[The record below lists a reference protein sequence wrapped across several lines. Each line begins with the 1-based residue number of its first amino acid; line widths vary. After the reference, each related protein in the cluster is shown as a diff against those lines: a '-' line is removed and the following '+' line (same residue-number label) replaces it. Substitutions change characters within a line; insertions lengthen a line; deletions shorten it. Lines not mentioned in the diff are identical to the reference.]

1 MEMGIGANV
10 MGILES
16 FANALS
22 ALLANKLRSL
32 LTMLGVIIGVGA
44 IITTTSIGEGAKAD
58 VTERIQTLGA
68 NILAVR
74 PGQSMFRGRSSA
86 DARRT
91 LTVEDME
98 ALQERGQTF
107 SYVTPEVSSRAQV
120 KFRNKNTNTTIVGT
134 SPAYL
139 VTANFNVQKGRFFT
153 EYEIRNRDRVCVLGK
168 TVVDNLFENV
178 EPVGQTVKIKNVGF
192 HVVGVMKEKGAS
204 GWRNPDDQVFIPYST
219 AMKRVFG
226 NEYLSSIS
234 VQANNDKL
242 IEAAETELTEL
253 IRKQHEIPVN
263 KEPDFHIRNQ
273 AEFMETLEE
282 SNQTFT
288 NLILGIAVVSLVVG
302 GIGIMNIMLVSVTE
316 RTKEIGLRKAVGAQ
330 RSDILAQFLV
340 ESTSL
345 ALVGGIIGI
354 GVGIG
359 GAELVTSFWEWRT
372 LVSPMYGIV
381 SFVVSALVGIFFG
394 AYPAWKA
401 AKLHPIDALR
411 HE

>member
-1 MEMGIGANV
+1 

-58 VTERIQTLGA
+58 ITERIQTLGA

-74 PGQSMFRGRSSA
+74 PGQSMFRGRGSA
-86 DARRT
+86 DARKT
-91 LTVEDME
+91 LTVEDLE

-107 SYVTPEVSSRAQV
+107 GYVTPEVSSRAQV

-139 VTANFNVQKGRFFT
+139 VTANFTVEKGRFFT
-153 EYEIRNRDRVCVLGK
+153 ELEIRQRDRVCVLGK
-168 TVVDNLFENV
+168 SVVDNLFESV

-226 NEYLSSIS
+226 ADYLSSIS

-242 IEAAETELTEL
+242 IEAAETELIEL

-282 SNQTFT
+282 SSQTFT
-288 NLILGIAVVSLVVG
+288 NMILGIAVVSLVVG

-330 RSDILAQFLV
+330 RIDILAQFLV
-340 ESTSL
+340 ESTTL
-345 ALVGGIIGI
+345 AVVGGILGI
-354 GVGIG
+354 GVGIV
-359 GAELVTSFWEWRT
+359 GAEGVPSIWGWRT
-372 LVSPMYGIV
+372 EVSVMYAVV
-381 SFVVSALVGIFFG
+381 SFVVSAFVGVFFG

>member
-1 MEMGIGANV
+1 

-58 VTERIQTLGA
+58 ITERIQTLGA

-74 PGQSMFRGRSSA
+74 PGQSMFRGRGSA

-139 VTANFNVQKGRFFT
+139 VTANFTVEKGRFFT
-153 EYEIRNRDRVCVLGK
+153 EYEIRKRDRVCVLGQ
-168 TVVDNLFENV
+168 TVVDNLFETR
-178 EPVGQTVKIKNVGF
+178 EPVGQIVKIKNVGF

-226 NEYLSSIS
+226 NDYLSSIS

-242 IEAAETELTEL
+242 IKAAETELIEL
-253 IRKQHEIPVN
+253 IRKEHEIPIN

-282 SNQTFT
+282 SSQTFT
-288 NLILGIAVVSLVVG
+288 NMILGIAVVSLVVG

-330 RSDILAQFLV
+330 RIDILAQFLV
-340 ESTSL
+340 ESTTL
-345 ALVGGIIGI
+345 ALVGGALGI
-354 GVGIG
+354 GVGIL
-359 GAELVTSFWEWRT
+359 GAEGVPSIWGWRT
-372 LVSPMYGIV
+372 EVSVMYAVV
-381 SFVVSALVGIFFG
+381 SFIVSALVGVFFG

>member
-1 MEMGIGANV
+1 MS
-10 MGILES
+10 ILES
-16 FANALS
+16 LTNALS

-58 VTERIQTLGA
+58 ITERIQTLGA

-74 PGQSMFRGRSSA
+74 PGQSRSRGRASA
-86 DARRT
+86 DARKS
-91 LTVEDME
+91 LTVADME
-98 ALQERGQTF
+98 ALEERGQTF
-107 SYVTPEVSSRAQV
+107 GYVTPEVSSRAQV
-120 KFRNKNTNTTIVGT
+120 KYLNNNTNTTIVGT

-139 VTANFNVQKGRFFT
+139 VTANFTVEKGRFFT
-153 EYEIRNRDRVCVLGK
+153 DSEIRYRQRVCVLGK
-168 TVVDNLFENV
+168 TVVDNLFGEA

-226 NEYLSSIS
+226 EEYLSSIS
-234 VQANNDKL
+234 IQANDDKL
-242 IEAAETELTEL
+242 IQAAETEVTEL
-253 IRKQHEIPVN
+253 LRKQHKIPIN
-263 KEPDFHIRNQ
+263 KELDFHIRNQ

-282 SNQTFT
+282 SSQTFT
-288 NLILGIAVVSLVVG
+288 NMILGIAVVSLVVG

-330 RSDILAQFLV
+330 RSDILVQFLV
-340 ESTSL
+340 ESTTL
-345 ALVGGIIGI
+345 ALVGGLVGI
-354 GVGIG
+354 GVGII
-359 GAELVTSFWEWRT
+359 GAEAVPSIWGWRT
-372 LVSPMYGIV
+372 VISLMYAGAA
-381 SFVVSALVGIFFG
+381 FVVSALVGVFFG

>member
-1 MEMGIGANV
+1 MS
-10 MGILES
+10 ILES
-16 FANALS
+16 LANALS

-58 VTERIQTLGA
+58 ITERIQTLGA

-74 PGQSMFRGRSSA
+74 PGQSRFRGRGSA
-86 DARRT
+86 DARKS
-91 LTVEDME
+91 LTVKDME
-98 ALQERGQTF
+98 ALEERGTTF
-107 SYVTPEVSSRAQV
+107 GYVTPEVSSRAQV
-120 KFRNKNTNTTIVGT
+120 KYLNKNSSTTIVGT

-139 VTANFNVQKGRFFT
+139 VTANFTVEKGRFFT
-153 EYEIRNRDRVCVLGK
+153 ESEIRYRQRVCVLGK
-168 TVVDNLFENV
+168 TVVDNLFGEA

-226 NEYLSSIS
+226 EDYLSSIS
-234 VQANNDKL
+234 IQANDDKL
-242 IEAAETELTEL
+242 IQAAETEVTEL
-253 IRKQHEIPVN
+253 LRKQHKIPIN
-263 KEPDFHIRNQ
+263 KELDFHIRNQ

-282 SNQTFT
+282 SSQTFT
-288 NLILGIAVVSLVVG
+288 NMILGIAIVSLVVG

-330 RSDILAQFLV
+330 RADILVQFLV
-340 ESTSL
+340 ESTTL
-345 ALVGGIIGI
+345 ALVGGLVGI
-354 GVGIG
+354 GVGII
-359 GAELVTSFWEWRT
+359 GAEMVPSIWGWRT
-372 LVSPMYGIV
+372 VVSLMYAAAA
-381 SFVVSALVGIFFG
+381 FVVSALVGVFFG

>member
-1 MEMGIGANV
+1 MSV
-10 MGILES
+10 LES
-16 FANALS
+16 LANALS
-22 ALLANKLRSL
+22 ALLANKLRSI
-32 LTMLGVIIGVGA
+32 LTMLGVIIGVAA

-74 PGQSMFRGRSSA
+74 PGQSRFRGRGSA

-107 SYVTPEVSSRAQV
+107 GHVTPEVSSRAQV
-120 KFRNKNTNTTIVGT
+120 KFLNKNTNTTIVGT

-139 VTANFNVQKGRFFT
+139 VTANFTIEKGRFFT
-153 EYEIRNRDRVCVLGK
+153 ESEIRYRDRVCVLGK
-168 TVVDNLFENV
+168 TVVDTLFENI

-192 HVVGVMKEKGAS
+192 YVVGVMKEKGAS

-226 NEYLSSIS
+226 NDYLSSIS
-234 VQANNDKL
+234 IQANDGKHL
-242 IEAAETELTEL
+242 EAAETEVTEL
-253 IRKQHEIPVN
+253 LRRQHKIPAN

-345 ALVGGIIGI
+345 ALIGGVIGI

-359 GAELVTSFWEWRT
+359 GADMVTSFWEWRT
-372 LVSPMYGIV
+372 VVSPMYGIL

>member
-1 MEMGIGANV
+1 MS
-10 MGILES
+10 ILES
-16 FANALS
+16 LTNALS
-22 ALLANKLRSL
+22 ALLANKLRSM

-74 PGQSMFRGRSSA
+74 PGQSRFRGRGSA
-86 DARRT
+86 DARKS
-91 LTVEDME
+91 LTVADME
-98 ALQERGQTF
+98 ALEARGQTF
-107 SYVTPEVSSRAQV
+107 GYVTPEVSSRAQV
-120 KFRNKNTNTTIVGT
+120 KYLNKNANTTIVGT
-134 SPAYL
+134 SPEYL
-139 VTANFNVQKGRFFT
+139 VTANFTVEKGRFFT
-153 EYEIRNRDRVCVLGK
+153 DSEIRYRQRVCVLGK
-168 TVVDNLFENV
+168 TVVDNLFGEV

-226 NEYLSSIS
+226 EDYLSSIS
-234 VQANNDKL
+234 IQANDDKL
-242 IEAAETELTEL
+242 LEAAETEVTEL
-253 IRKQHEIPVN
+253 LRKQHKIAPN
-263 KEPDFHIRNQ
+263 KELDFHVRNQ

-345 ALVGGIIGI
+345 ALVGGVIGI
-354 GVGIG
+354 GVGIA

-372 LVSPMYGIV
+372 LVSPMYGMV

>member
-1 MEMGIGANV
+1 MS
-10 MGILES
+10 ILES
-16 FANALS
+16 LTNALS
-22 ALLANKLRSL
+22 ALLANKLRSM

-74 PGQSMFRGRSSA
+74 PGQSRFRGRGSA

-91 LTVEDME
+91 LTVKDMA
-98 ALQERGQTF
+98 ALQERGTTF
-107 SYVTPEVSSRAQV
+107 GYVTPEVSSRAQV
-120 KFRNKNTNTTIVGT
+120 KYLNKNSNTTIVGT

-139 VTANFNVQKGRFFT
+139 VTANFSIEKGRFFT
-153 EYEIRNRDRVCVLGK
+153 EGEIRYRERVCVLGK
-168 TVVDNLFENV
+168 TVVDNLFGEM

-204 GWRNPDDQVFIPYST
+204 GWRNPDDQVFIPYTT

-226 NEYLSSIS
+226 NDYLSSIS
-234 VQANNDKL
+234 IQANDGKL
-242 IEAAETELTEL
+242 LEAAETEVTEL
-253 IRKQHEIPVN
+253 LRKQHKIPIN

-354 GVGIG
+354 GVGIA

-372 LVSPMYGIV
+372 LVSPMYGMV

>member
-1 MEMGIGANV
+1 

-16 FANALS
+16 LANALS
-22 ALLANKLRSL
+22 CLLANKLRSI

-74 PGQSMFRGRSSA
+74 PGQSRFRGRGSA

-91 LTVEDME
+91 LTVEDIA

-107 SYVTPEVSSRAQV
+107 GYVTPEVSNRAQV
-120 KFRNKNTNTTIVGT
+120 KYLNKNTNTTIVGT
-134 SPAYL
+134 SPEYL
-139 VTANFNVQKGRFFT
+139 VTANFNIEKGRFFT
-153 EYEIRNRDRVCVLGK
+153 DSHIRYRERVCVLGK
-168 TVVDNLFENV
+168 TVVDTLFGETI
-178 EPVGQTVKIKNVGF
+178 EPVGKTVKIKNVGF
-192 HVVGVMKEKGAS
+192 HVLGVMKEKGAS

-226 NEYLSSIS
+226 NDYLSSIS
-234 VQANNDKL
+234 IQANNDKL
-242 IEAAETELTEL
+242 IAAAETEVTEL
-253 IRKQHEIPVN
+253 LRKQHKIAPN

-288 NLILGIAVVSLVVG
+288 NLILGIAVVSLLVG

-330 RSDILAQFLV
+330 RIDILIQFLV
-340 ESTSL
+340 ESTTL
-345 ALVGGIIGI
+345 ALIGGVV

-359 GAELVTSFWEWRT
+359 IAGAEVVASIWGWRT
-372 LVSPMYGIV
+372 LVSLTYGIV
-381 SFVVSALVGIFFG
+381 SFIVSAFVGVFFG

>member
-1 MEMGIGANV
+1 MVLGGHAMS
-10 MGILES
+10 ILES
-16 FANALS
+16 LTNALS

-58 VTERIQTLGA
+58 ITERIQTLGA

-74 PGQSMFRGRSSA
+74 PGQDRFRGRGSA
-86 DARRT
+86 DARKS

-107 SYVTPEVSSRAQV
+107 GYVTPEVSSRAQV
-120 KFRNKNTNTTIVGT
+120 KYLSKNTNTTIVGT

-139 VTANFNVQKGRFFT
+139 VTANFTVEKGRFFT
-153 EYEIRNRDRVCVLGK
+153 DSEIRYRQRVCVLGK
-168 TVVDNLFENV
+168 TVVDNLFGEV

-226 NEYLSSIS
+226 EDYLSSIS
-234 VQANNDKL
+234 IQANDDKL
-242 IEAAETELTEL
+242 IQAAETEVTEL
-253 IRKQHEIPVN
+253 LRKQHKIPIN
-263 KEPDFHIRNQ
+263 KELDFHIRNQ

-282 SNQTFT
+282 SSQTFT
-288 NLILGIAVVSLVVG
+288 NMILGIAVVSLVVG

-316 RTKEIGLRKAVGAQ
+316 RTREIGLRKAVGAQ
-330 RSDILAQFLV
+330 RADILVQFLV
-340 ESTSL
+340 ESTTL
-345 ALVGGIIGI
+345 ALVGGLVGI
-354 GVGIG
+354 GVGII
-359 GAELVTSFWEWRT
+359 GAEMVPSIWGWRT
-372 LVSPMYGIV
+372 VVSLMYAGAA
-381 SFVVSALVGIFFG
+381 FVVSALVGVFFG

>member
-1 MEMGIGANV
+1 MS
-10 MGILES
+10 ILES
-16 FANALS
+16 LTNALS
-22 ALLANKLRSL
+22 ALLANKLRSM

-74 PGQSMFRGRSSA
+74 PGQSRFRGRGSA
-86 DARRT
+86 DARRS
-91 LTVEDME
+91 LTVKDMA
-98 ALQERGQTF
+98 ALQERGTTF
-107 SYVTPEVSSRAQV
+107 GYVTPEVSSRAQV
-120 KFRNKNTNTTIVGT
+120 KYQNRNTNTTIVGT

-139 VTANFNVQKGRFFT
+139 VTANFTVEKGRFFT
-153 EYEIRNRDRVCVLGK
+153 DSEIRYRDRVCVLGK
-168 TVVDNLFENV
+168 SVVDNLFEQR

-204 GWRNPDDQVFIPYST
+204 GWRNPDDQVFIPYTT

-226 NEYLSSIS
+226 EDYLSSIS
-234 VQANNDKL
+234 IQANDGKL
-242 IEAAETELTEL
+242 LEAAETEVTEL
-253 IRKQHEIPVN
+253 LRKQHKIPIN

-354 GVGIG
+354 GVGIA

-372 LVSPMYGIV
+372 LVSPMYGMI

>member
-1 MEMGIGANV
+1 

-16 FANALS
+16 LANALS
-22 ALLANKLRSL
+22 CLLANKLRSI

-74 PGQSMFRGRSSA
+74 PGQSMFRGRGSA

-91 LTVEDME
+91 LTVEDIA

-107 SYVTPEVSSRAQV
+107 GYVTPEVSNRAQV
-120 KFRNKNTNTTIVGT
+120 KYLNKNTNTTIVGT
-134 SPAYL
+134 SPEYL
-139 VTANFNVQKGRFFT
+139 VTANFNIEKGRFFT
-153 EYEIRNRDRVCVLGK
+153 DSHIRYRERVCVLGK
-168 TVVDNLFENV
+168 TVVDTLFGETI
-178 EPVGQTVKIKNVGF
+178 EPVGKTVKIKNVGF
-192 HVVGVMKEKGAS
+192 HVLGVMKEKGAS

-226 NEYLSSIS
+226 NDYLSSIS
-234 VQANNDKL
+234 IQANNDKL
-242 IEAAETELTEL
+242 IAAAETEVTEL
-253 IRKQHEIPVN
+253 LRKQHKIAPN

-288 NLILGIAVVSLVVG
+288 NLILGIAVVSLLVG

-330 RSDILAQFLV
+330 RIDILIQFLV
-340 ESTSL
+340 ESTTL
-345 ALVGGIIGI
+345 ALIGGVV

-359 GAELVTSFWEWRT
+359 IAGAEVVASIWGWRT
-372 LVSPMYGIV
+372 LVSLTYGIV
-381 SFVVSALVGIFFG
+381 SFIVSAFVGVFFG

>member
-1 MEMGIGANV
+1 MS
-10 MGILES
+10 ILES
-16 FANALS
+16 LANALS

-58 VTERIQTLGA
+58 ITERIQTLGA

-74 PGQSMFRGRSSA
+74 PGQSRFRGRGSA
-86 DARRT
+86 DARKS
-91 LTVEDME
+91 LTVKDME
-98 ALQERGQTF
+98 ALEERGTTF
-107 SYVTPEVSSRAQV
+107 GYVTPEVSSRAQV
-120 KFRNKNTNTTIVGT
+120 KYLNKNSSTTIVGT

-139 VTANFNVQKGRFFT
+139 VTANFTVEKGRFFT
-153 EYEIRNRDRVCVLGK
+153 ESEIRYRQRVCVLGK
-168 TVVDNLFENV
+168 TVVDNLFGEA

-226 NEYLSSIS
+226 EDYLSSIS
-234 VQANNDKL
+234 IQANDDKL
-242 IEAAETELTEL
+242 IQAAETEVTEL
-253 IRKQHEIPVN
+253 LRKQHKIPIN
-263 KEPDFHIRNQ
+263 KELDFHIRNQ

-282 SNQTFT
+282 SSQTFT
-288 NLILGIAVVSLVVG
+288 NMILGIAIVSLVVG

-340 ESTSL
+340 ESTTL
-345 ALVGGIIGI
+345 ALVGGLVGI
-354 GVGIG
+354 GVGII
-359 GAELVTSFWEWRT
+359 GAEMVPSIWGWRT
-372 LVSPMYGIV
+372 VVSLMYAV
-381 SFVVSALVGIFFG
+381 AAFVVSALVGVFFG

>member
-1 MEMGIGANV
+1 

-58 VTERIQTLGA
+58 ITERIQTLGA

-74 PGQSMFRGRSSA
+74 PGQSMFRGRGSA

-139 VTANFNVQKGRFFT
+139 VTANFTVEKGRFFT
-153 EYEIRNRDRVCVLGK
+153 EFEIRKRDRVCVLGK
-168 TVVDNLFENV
+168 TVVDTLFENV
-178 EPVGQTVKIKNVGF
+178 EPVGQIVKIKNVGF

-234 VQANNDKL
+234 VQANSDKL
-242 IEAAETELTEL
+242 IAAAETELTEL
-253 IRKQHEIPVN
+253 IRKQHEIPIN

-282 SNQTFT
+282 SSQTFT
-288 NLILGIAVVSLVVG
+288 NMILGIAVVSLIVG

-330 RSDILAQFLV
+330 RIDILAQFLV
-340 ESTSL
+340 ESTTL
-345 ALVGGIIGI
+345 AVVGGVLGI
-354 GVGIG
+354 GVGII
-359 GAELVTSFWEWRT
+359 GAEGVPSIWGWRT
-372 LVSPMYGIV
+372 EVSVMYAIV
-381 SFVVSALVGIFFG
+381 SFVVSAFVGVFFG

>member
-1 MEMGIGANV
+1 

-58 VTERIQTLGA
+58 ITERIQTLGA
-68 NILAVR
+68 NVLAVR

-86 DARRT
+86 DARRS

-98 ALQERGQTF
+98 ALQERGQNF
-107 SYVTPEVSSRAQV
+107 SYVTPELSNRAQV
-120 KFRNKNTNTTIVGT
+120 KYLNKNTNTTIVGT
-134 SPAYL
+134 SPDYL
-139 VTANFNVQKGRFFT
+139 VTANFNVEKGRFFT
-153 EYEIRNRDRVCVLGK
+153 ESEIRARQRVCVLGK
-168 TVVDNLFENV
+168 TVVDNLFGEV
-178 EPVGQTVKIKNVGF
+178 EPVGKSVKIKNVGF
-192 HVVGVMKEKGAS
+192 HVLGVMKEKGAS
-204 GWRNPDDQVFIPYST
+204 GWRNPDDQIFIPYST

-226 NEYLSSIS
+226 AEYFSSIS
-234 VQANNDKL
+234 VQANTDKL
-242 IEAAETELTEL
+242 IAAAETEVTEL
-253 IRKQHEIPVN
+253 LRKQHKIPIN
-263 KEPDFHIRNQ
+263 KELDFHVRNQ

-282 SNQTFT
+282 SSQTFT
-288 NLILGIAVVSLVVG
+288 NMILGIAIVSLVVG

-330 RSDILAQFLV
+330 RGDILAQFLV
-340 ESTSL
+340 ESTTL
-345 ALVGGIIGI
+345 ALVGGIVGI
-354 GVGIG
+354 GVGII
-359 GAELVTSFWEWRT
+359 GAEGVPSIWGWRT
-372 LVSPMYGIV
+372 EVSVMYAVV
-381 SFVVSALVGIFFG
+381 SFVVSALVGVFFG

>member
-1 MEMGIGANV
+1 

-16 FANALS
+16 FANALN

-58 VTERIQTLGA
+58 ITERIQTLGA

-74 PGQSMFRGRSSA
+74 PGQSMFRGRGSA
-86 DARRT
+86 DARKT
-91 LTVEDME
+91 LTVEDLE

-107 SYVTPEVSSRAQV
+107 GYVTPEVSSRAQV

-139 VTANFNVQKGRFFT
+139 VTANFTVEKGRFFT
-153 EYEIRNRDRVCVLGK
+153 ELEIRQRDRVCVLGK
-168 TVVDNLFENV
+168 SVVDNLFESV
-178 EPVGQTVKIKNVGF
+178 EPVGQIVKIKNVGF

-226 NEYLSSIS
+226 ADYLSSIS

-242 IEAAETELTEL
+242 IAAAETELTEL

-282 SNQTFT
+282 SSQTFT
-288 NLILGIAVVSLVVG
+288 NMILGIAVVSLVVG

-330 RSDILAQFLV
+330 RIDILAQFLV
-340 ESTSL
+340 ESTTL
-345 ALVGGIIGI
+345 AVIGGILGI
-354 GVGIG
+354 GVGIV
-359 GAELVTSFWEWRT
+359 GAEGVPSIWGWRT
-372 LVSPMYGIV
+372 EVSEMYAVV
-381 SFVVSALVGIFFG
+381 SFVVSALVGVFFG

>member
-1 MEMGIGANV
+1 

-16 FANALS
+16 FANALNC
-22 ALLANKLRSL
+22 LFANKLRSM

-74 PGQSMFRGRSSA
+74 PGQSMFRGRGSA

-91 LTVEDME
+91 LTVEDIE
-98 ALQERGQTF
+98 ALQERGQAF
-107 SYVTPEVSSRAQV
+107 GYVTPEVSNRAQV
-120 KFRNKNTNTTIVGT
+120 KYLNKNTNTTIVGT
-134 SPAYL
+134 SPEYL
-139 VTANFNVQKGRFFT
+139 VTANFTVEKGRFFT
-153 EYEIRNRDRVCVLGK
+153 ESNIRYRERVCVLGK
-168 TVVDNLFENV
+168 TVADTLFEQID
-178 EPVGQTVKIKNVGF
+178 PIGKTVKIKNVGF
-192 HVVGVMKEKGAS
+192 HVLGVMKEKGAS

-226 NEYLSSIS
+226 NDYLSSIS
-234 VQANNDKL
+234 IQANNDKL
-242 IEAAETELTEL
+242 IAAAETEVTEL
-253 IRKQHEIPVN
+253 LRKQHKIPIN

-288 NLILGIAVVSLVVG
+288 NLILGIAVVSLLVG

-330 RSDILAQFLV
+330 RIDILVQFLV
-340 ESTSL
+340 ESTTL
-345 ALVGGIIGI
+345 AILGGIV

-359 GAELVTSFWEWRT
+359 IIGAEIVASIWGWRT
-372 LVSPMYGIV
+372 LVSLTYGIV
-381 SFVVSALVGIFFG
+381 SFIVSAFVGIFFG

>member
-1 MEMGIGANV
+1 MS
-10 MGILES
+10 ILES
-16 FANALS
+16 LTNALS
-22 ALLANKLRSL
+22 ALLANKLRSM

-74 PGQSMFRGRSSA
+74 PGQSRFRGRGSA
-86 DARRT
+86 DARKS
-91 LTVEDME
+91 LTVADME
-98 ALQERGQTF
+98 ALQARGKTF
-107 SYVTPEVSSRAQV
+107 GYVTPEVSSRAQV
-120 KFRNKNTNTTIVGT
+120 KYLNKNANTTIVGT
-134 SPAYL
+134 SPEYL
-139 VTANFNVQKGRFFT
+139 VTANFTVEKGRFFT
-153 EYEIRNRDRVCVLGK
+153 DSEIRYRQRVCVLGK
-168 TVVDNLFENV
+168 TVVDNLFGEA

-226 NEYLSSIS
+226 EDYFSSIS
-234 VQANNDKL
+234 IQANDGKL
-242 IEAAETELTEL
+242 IEAAETEVTEL
-253 IRKQHEIPVN
+253 LRKQHKIAPN
-263 KEPDFHIRNQ
+263 KELDFHIRNQ

-345 ALVGGIIGI
+345 ALVGGVIGI
-354 GVGIG
+354 GVGIA

-372 LVSPMYGIV
+372 LVSPMYGMV

>member
-1 MEMGIGANV
+1 MS
-10 MGILES
+10 ILES
-16 FANALS
+16 LTNALS

-58 VTERIQTLGA
+58 ITERIQTLGA

-74 PGQSMFRGRSSA
+74 PGQSRFRGRGSA
-86 DARRT
+86 DARKS
-91 LTVEDME
+91 LTVKDME
-98 ALQERGQTF
+98 ALQERGKTF
-107 SYVTPEVSSRAQV
+107 DYVTPEVSSRAQV
-120 KFRNKNTNTTIVGT
+120 KYLNKNSNTTIVGT
-134 SPAYL
+134 SPEYL
-139 VTANFNVQKGRFFT
+139 VTANFTVEKGRFFT
-153 EYEIRNRDRVCVLGK
+153 DSEIRYRDRVCVLGK
-168 TVVDNLFENV
+168 TVVDNLFETI
-178 EPVGQTVKIKNVGF
+178 EPVGKTVKIKGVGF

-226 NEYLSSIS
+226 EDYLSSIS
-234 VQANNDKL
+234 IQANDDKL
-242 IEAAETELTEL
+242 LEAAETEVTEL
-253 IRKQHEIPVN
+253 LRKQHEIPIN
-263 KEPDFHIRNQ
+263 KELDFHVRNQ

-282 SNQTFT
+282 SSQTFT
-288 NLILGIAVVSLVVG
+288 NMILGIAIVSLVVG

-340 ESTSL
+340 ESTTL
-345 ALVGGIIGI
+345 ALVGGLVGI
-354 GVGIG
+354 GVGII
-359 GAELVTSFWEWRT
+359 GAEMVPSIWGWRT
-372 LVSPMYGIV
+372 VVSLMYAV
-381 SFVVSALVGIFFG
+381 AAFVVSALVGVFFG

>member
-1 MEMGIGANV
+1 MS
-10 MGILES
+10 ILES
-16 FANALS
+16 LTNALS

-58 VTERIQTLGA
+58 ITERIQTLGA

-74 PGQSMFRGRSSA
+74 PGQSRFRGRGSA
-86 DARRT
+86 DARKS
-91 LTVEDME
+91 LTVADME
-98 ALQERGQTF
+98 ALEERGQTF
-107 SYVTPEVSSRAQV
+107 GYVTPEVSSRAQV
-120 KFRNKNTNTTIVGT
+120 KYLNKNSNTTIVGT

-139 VTANFNVQKGRFFT
+139 VTANFTVEKGRFFT
-153 EYEIRNRDRVCVLGK
+153 DSEIRYRQRVCVLGK
-168 TVVDNLFENV
+168 TVVDNLFGET
-178 EPVGQTVKIKNVGF
+178 EPIGQTVKIKNVGF

-226 NEYLSSIS
+226 EDYLSSIS
-234 VQANNDKL
+234 IQANDDKL
-242 IEAAETELTEL
+242 IEAAETEVTEL
-253 IRKQHEIPVN
+253 LRKQHKIPIN
-263 KEPDFHIRNQ
+263 KELDFHIRNQ

-282 SNQTFT
+282 SSQTFT
-288 NLILGIAVVSLVVG
+288 NMILGIAVVSLVVG

-330 RSDILAQFLV
+330 RSDILVQFLV
-340 ESTSL
+340 ESTTL
-345 ALVGGIIGI
+345 ALVGGLVGI
-354 GVGIG
+354 GVGII
-359 GAELVTSFWEWRT
+359 GAEMVPSIWGWRT
-372 LVSPMYGIV
+372 VISLMYAGAA
-381 SFVVSALVGIFFG
+381 FVVSALVGVFFG

>member
-1 MEMGIGANV
+1 

-139 VTANFNVQKGRFFT
+139 VTANFTVENGRFFT
-153 EYEIRNRDRVCVLGK
+153 EYEIRKRERVCVLGK

-192 HVVGVMKEKGAS
+192 HVIGVMKEKGAS

-242 IEAAETELTEL
+242 IQAAETELTEL

-359 GAELVTSFWEWRT
+359 GAELVTSFWDWRT

>member
-1 MEMGIGANV
+1 

-58 VTERIQTLGA
+58 ITERIQTLGA

-98 ALQERGQTF
+98 ALQDRGQTF
-107 SYVTPEVSSRAQV
+107 GYVTPEVSSRAQV

-139 VTANFNVQKGRFFT
+139 VTANFTVEKGRFFT
-153 EYEIRNRDRVCVLGK
+153 ELEIRQRDRVCVLGK
-168 TVVDNLFENV
+168 SVVDNLFETG
-178 EPVGQTVKIKNVGF
+178 EPVGQIVKIKNVGF

-226 NEYLSSIS
+226 NDYLSSIS
-234 VQANNDKL
+234 VQANSDKL

-282 SNQTFT
+282 SSQTFT
-288 NLILGIAVVSLVVG
+288 NMILGIAVVSLVVG

-330 RSDILAQFLV
+330 RIDILAQFLV
-340 ESTSL
+340 ESTTL
-345 ALVGGIIGI
+345 AVLGGILGI
-354 GVGIG
+354 GVGII
-359 GAELVTSFWEWRT
+359 GAEGVPSIWGWRT
-372 LVSPMYGIV
+372 EVSVMYAIV
-381 SFVVSALVGIFFG
+381 SFIVSAFVGVFFG

-401 AKLHPIDALR
+401 SKLHPIDALR